1 MVVDEVLVDDVVDD
15 VLVEDVVGDVV
26 DDVVVDELPMLAVGV
41 VAVDGVVTI
50 GSRLTVEV
58 GELAPHAAASS
69 ARPVASNSILRVIS
83 ILQE

>member
-1 MVVDEVLVDDVVDD
+1 MVVDEVVVDDVVDD
-15 VLVEDVVGDVV
+15 VVG
-26 DDVVVDELPMLAVGV
+26 DELPVLAVVV

-50 GSRLTVEV
+50 GSRFTVEV

-69 ARPVASNSILRVIS
+69 AKPVASNSILRVIS